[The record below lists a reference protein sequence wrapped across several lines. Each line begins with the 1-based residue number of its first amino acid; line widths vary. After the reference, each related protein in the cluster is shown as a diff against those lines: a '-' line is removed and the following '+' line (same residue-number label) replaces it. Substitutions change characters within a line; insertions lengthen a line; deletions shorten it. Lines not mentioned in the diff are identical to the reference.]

1 MVEKEYYTLT
11 EVTRFTQ
18 LKPHILRYWEKE
30 FPQLRPRRNIIGRR
44 IYSKDDLSLILLI
57 KKLLYE
63 EGYTIQGAREK
74 IGVLKELSSQL
85 GLPLNKT
92 KEGLLLWVKEE
103 LIKIRDSFEKG
114 SLPS

>member
-11 EVTRFTQ
+11 EVAKLTQ

-30 FPQLRPRRNIIGRR
+30 FPQLHPRRNIIGRR

-57 KKLLYE
+57 KRLLYE

-74 IGVLKELSSQL
+74 IGILRGLSSQL

-92 KEGLLLWVKEE
+92 KEGLLLWVREE
-103 LIKIRDSFEKG
+103 LLKIKKRLTGE
-114 SLPS
+114 